1 MGKSNADLAHLRLVL
16 RLHPLPPTPLAIDP
30 DDLHL
35 KPPEHAKNFLISP
48 PGSPPEGW
56 EPISEDGPNTST
68 LADDLQKALERIQ
81 LNGRRRGSKEIILEE
96 GGVRVEVEDTE
107 ERTDEGVEETVA
119 GDVWKIPGQG
129 RMLHTARPPIE

>member
-1 MGKSNADLAHLRLVL
+1 MYDGIWLTCRLVL
-16 RLHPLPPTPLAIDP
+16 RLHPLPPTPLALDP

-56 EPISEDGPNTST
+56 EPITEEGPNTST

-81 LNGRRRGSKEIILEE
+81 LNGRRRGSKEVILEE
-96 GGVRVEVEDTE
+96 GGVRVEVEDTS
-107 ERTDEGVEETVA
+107 TDERGDVGVEEMVQ
-119 GDVWKIPGQG
+119 GDVWRMPQQGKI
-129 RMLHTARPPIE
+129 LHTARPPV